1 MVDKNNFEY
10 VADILDSMRAQN
22 AINAGNADKLL
33 TNINNQL
40 QTLVGEENTDL
51 IKVFMVE
58 LRKSLDERYN
68 FVSLKFGEIEKSF
81 NEILERTKSQLQA
94 SEIKELFEIIA
105 SNLNTFS
112 SDFSSQKDVISQL
125 DLKIEELQKDES
137 QKKEILKN
145 ISTLKVELEKINNGF
160 ESVVLHMSTNFK
172 EVAKTLDTLDTSE
185 ELSGLKKDIE
195 NIFLSTN
202 AVISTMQVIDHKNR
216 ELEDIIKTFV
226 TKEDFN
232 VEREQ
237 VAKLIAQNVQLNEYI
252 NTLPTQNNFK
262 DLSEKF
268 DTSIGVINAL
278 KNMLAE
284 TGKQNQKMLTAQL
297 DNLEA
302 KILNISTE
310 EEFIGFR
317 KQLSEFAQEVI
328 QSTNLMRTDIADT
341 NADLKDLLTYLSSLD
356 IKNTFANFAGLT
368 KESEGIVTA
377 SIAELSQNVSKE
389 IEKNRKIT
397 KSDVDKGIAGVHETI
412 NEAKQEITESS
423 KLNLA
428 SILEHIQSVV
438 NNIFSVKNAL
448 HIDNLESVEAI
459 DAKFNDLKE
468 ELATSNNFI
477 AQTAH
482 NNLENITSNLDKIS
496 QEISDTT
503 DGLSSK
509 ITNNFKNFTV
519 SLSEI
524 TPKIEEI
531 KEELS
536 RSSQENFANIS
547 SIVEDFSQE
556 IVNVKTSLQETSAQN
571 FEELKGG
578 IDVLVEKFNVLK
590 EVLTKDS
597 EINTIELRSSMETL
611 GTKMS
616 LMKAALTQELKEE
629 VSEVKVSVEE
639 LSGSFEHLKDT
650 LVHDAQANV
659 SELKTLVED
668 LTQVTASVKASLE
681 QSSSIGFAGLKT
693 NIGELSQE
701 LSSFSEKFDVKS
713 QANLSKIL
721 SVFADLAKDFENQKD
736 SLSDSV
742 KVNFETVFA
751 YIQDLNKRIEEA
763 QADFS
768 EDLKENLE
776 GIQHAVF
783 ELPEIIKEKQDA
795 FIQENRL
802 NFVELQ
808 STVSSLP
815 EAIKENQATFVS
827 ENRFLLE
834 ENSKNITETGEKL
847 QSLIRGLAAKESP
860 LKNELLQA
868 FGELKSGLEVIKEE
882 LTGSNQVLGEN
893 ITEEVQVNIQ
903 NLEDLIAQYS
913 DKYDASMIDLQNRLE
928 DKLELIDQTAQNN
941 NFKLSDAIKETS
953 QIKSEIQSL
962 MENVLA
968 LKDDSAFADLSEE
981 ISNKFEGLLLNI
993 RQIEDVSL
1001 TQNKEALHNALNS
1014 LEEKFETVSHEL
1026 KKYQNITT
1034 VESRGF
1040 FEELSEK
1047 IENLKTQT
1055 SLITTDV
1062 LDVLSAKEDEILMLL
1077 SPIKEAVEKIS
1088 QTDFEEPILE
1098 IKNKIDSSL
1107 SLISSTIRE
1116 NIENENEE
1124 LCQKISQNFERV
1136 SDKFGEILSKTSM
1149 HSIELSNLKDTL
1161 EDISK
1166 QIERNSMVLADRLD
1180 NNEFLT
1186 EQFINVKEVILDT
1199 KTQSAEILNEASE
1212 ALIEKFDG
1220 FENKIFEAQTGFKK
1234 ELSQNFSR
1242 FGQDLELTE
1251 TKILDSQNEA
1261 QENISDKFAQIKEEM
1276 EFLGNK
1282 LSEAQNES
1290 QNEVFDK
1297 FVQIKESLET
1307 FENKISD
1314 VQSEAQSKV
1323 FDKFAQI
1330 KEEIETL
1337 GNKISETQN
1346 GEQEAVSDKFT
1357 HIKESLELFENKMLE
1372 IQGGTKEELSD
1383 KITKLQEELESSILT
1398 ELQENIGVIK
1408 QVLTSVS
1415 EKDDDEVPEKIKE
1428 LDIALKSASEK
1439 LDKVLL
1445 NSQKDLKESAKTLL
1459 SEVKTSFYEK
1469 VDDSID
1475 DLKSFIELIENQRNI
1490 SEDVDNLRADVFD
1503 KFSEAA
1509 YNIDENKKDLV
1520 SEIDNLKTE
1529 IFDKFSETDAN
1540 FIESGKNLYNE
1551 IDGFKDEIF
1560 NKFSQINEGFE
1571 QSISSIS
1578 VKEDLDGLK
1587 NELEAS
1593 INNLTESFYE
1603 KISSIIEEN
1612 TSNSDILNK
1621 SEEIARRIED
1631 LKNSVVD
1638 DITHKLAE
1646 FEVLIEK
1653 QSKDFAEL
1661 LEVTK
1666 ASLAEIKENFVDL
1679 SLNSTM
1685 EISNL
1690 LFTMQ
1695 EKVENIENK
1704 FGTFN
1709 LDEEF
1714 KGIENKIDSLN
1725 LDEKFTNI
1733 EAKFEQYD
1741 VSEKIDEIKNTVENI
1756 DLSGVVKSIENNFA
1770 KLDAKKESQQEI
1782 KQEFE
1787 LINQKLDLFAMDSNA
1802 DIKENVEEIKQ
1813 IVESQNEL
1821 IKQFNKTPDNDK
1833 LINSTNNELKKIVE
1847 KFEEKLNLL
1856 ELENTSDEDK
1866 TSVVKKEIVS
1876 FKEELFENLVEFFNQ
1891 ISFVVEAEEIKDFVE
1906 EKTEE
1911 IKEHL
1916 KSIQDIKVVE
1926 KVIEKPEE
1934 AEEDGYSYTL
1944 QDVESD
1950 IAKVRM
1956 VLNDIVK
1963 SSPTEAPKATP
1974 TGDFEQLNENIMSIS
1989 SRTNKLLLNSDES
2002 YAELK
2007 NNLDN
2012 LKDIVYQ
2019 FEEKV
2024 KNIDNKEP
2032 IIRIEKKL
2040 EDMNKLMVSSVQ
2052 SDKIFN
2058 QTFMYLAE
2066 WIDKADEK
2074 MSHIEEKVSEIEDIK
2089 MSMLKGYDLETL
2101 LDKFVKRFEKQEE
2114 KIKALETKIE
2124 KLSKGKAPS
2133 AKDTDIKSIVQEV
2146 LAKVELSELKPD
2158 DKLAKKM
2165 DGIDRRLTT
2174 LGKNIEKI
2182 TSYVE

>member
-1 MVDKNNFEY
+1 MTDKNDFEY
-10 VADILDSMRAQN
+10 ISDILDSMRAQN
-22 AINAGNADKLL
+22 AISAGNTDKVL
-33 TNINNQL
+33 TSINNQL
-40 QTLVGEENTDL
+40 QSLVNEDNNDL

-58 LRKSLDERYN
+58 LKKNLDERYN
-68 FVSLKFGEIEKSF
+68 FVSLKFSEIENSF
-81 NEILERTKSQLQA
+81 NEILERTKNQLQA

-112 SDFSSQKDVISQL
+112 AGFSSQKELISNL

-137 QKKEILKN
+137 QKKEVLKN

-216 ELEDIIKTFV
+216 ELEEIIKTFV

-237 VAKLIAQNVQLNEYI
+237 VAKLIAQNVQMAEYI

-262 DLSEKF
+262 DLTEKF

-278 KNMLAE
+278 KNMLTE

-297 DNLEA
+297 DNLET

-317 KQLSEFAQEVI
+317 KELSEFAQEVI

-341 NADLKDLLTYLSSLD
+341 NADLKDLCKFLSEMD
-356 IKNTFANFAGLT
+356 IKNTFANFEGLT
-368 KESEGIVTA
+368 KESEEVVTA

-397 KSDVDKGIAGVHETI
+397 KSDVDKGIAEVNETI
-412 NEAKQEITESS
+412 NEAKQEIAENS
-423 KLNLA
+423 KVNLA

-459 DAKFNDLKE
+459 DAKFQDLKE
-468 ELATSNNFI
+468 EITTSNNFI
-477 AQTAH
+477 AQTSH
-482 NNLENITSNLDKIS
+482 NNLENITSNFDKIS

-531 KEELS
+531 KGELS

-547 SIVEDFSQE
+547 SIVEDFSRE
-556 IVNVKTSLQETSAQN
+556 IANVKISMEETSAQN
-571 FEELKGG
+571 FEGLKGG
-578 IDVLVEKFNVLK
+578 IDVLTEKFSVLK
-590 EVLTKDS
+590 EALTKDT

-639 LSGSFEHLKDT
+639 LSESFEHLKDT

-701 LSSFSEKFDVKS
+701 LSSFSENFDFKS

-721 SVFADLAKDFENQKD
+721 SVFDDLAKDFENQKD

-751 YIQDLNKRIEEA
+751 YIQDLNKRIEET
-763 QADFS
+763 QTDFS
-768 EDLKENLE
+768 EDLKANLAE
-776 GIQHAVF
+776 MQTTVL
-783 ELPEIIKEKQDA
+783 ELPETIKQNQEVFINENRINFAGLQSTVTTLPDTIKENQEA
-795 FIQENRL
+795 FINENRL
-802 NFVELQ
+802 NFAELR
-808 STVSSLP
+808 STITTLP
-815 EAIKENQATFVS
+815 EAIKENQATFVNES
-827 ENRFLLE
+827 RFLLE
-834 ENSKNITETGEKL
+834 ENSKTITETGEKL
-847 QSLIRGLAAKESP
+847 QGLIKGLATKENP

-868 FGELKSGLEVIKEE
+868 FSELKSDLEMIKEE
-882 LTGSNQVLGEN
+882 LAGSNQSIGEN
-893 ITEEVQVNIQ
+893 ITEEIQINVQ
-903 NLEDLIAQYS
+903 NLESLISQYS
-913 DKYDASMIDLQNRLE
+913 DKYDATMIDLQNRLE

-953 QIKSEIQSL
+953 GIKAEIQNL

-968 LKDDSAFADLSEE
+968 LKDDSAFVDLSEE
-981 ISNKFEGLLLNI
+981 LSNKFEGLLLNI
-993 RQIEDVSL
+993 RQVEEASL
-1001 TQNKEALHNALNS
+1001 TKNKEALHNALNA
-1014 LEEKFETVSHEL
+1014 LEERFETVCEDL
-1026 KKYQNITT
+1026 KQYQNIAK
-1034 VESRGF
+1034 VEAKGAV
-1040 FEELSEK
+1040 EELSEK
-1047 IENLKTQT
+1047 IEDLKIQT
-1055 SLITTDV
+1055 NIISTDIIN
-1062 LDVLSAKEDEILMLL
+1062 VLSAKEDEILMLL
-1077 SPIKEAVEKIS
+1077 SPLKEAVEKIS

-1098 IKNKIDSSL
+1098 IKSKIDSSL

-1116 NIENENEE
+1116 NIEHENTE
-1124 LCQKISQNFERV
+1124 LGQKFSQDFEKL
-1136 SDKFGEILSKTSM
+1136 SDKFGEILSKSSM
-1149 HSIELSNLKDTL
+1149 HAIEINNLKEILD
-1161 EDISK
+1161 EISK
-1166 QIERNSMVLADRLD
+1166 QIERNSMVLVDRLD

-1186 EQFINVKEVILDT
+1186 EQFINVKEIILDT
-1199 KTQSAEILNEASE
+1199 KTQSAQILNETSE
-1212 ALIEKFDG
+1212 ALLEKFDD
-1220 FENKIFEAQTGFKK
+1220 FENKIFESQTGFKK

-1251 TKILDSQNEA
+1251 TKILNAQNGA
-1261 QENISDKFAQIKEEM
+1261 QENISDKFIQIKEEM
-1276 EFLGNK
+1276 ELLGNK

-1297 FVQIKESLET
+1297 FV
-1307 FENKISD
+1307 
-1314 VQSEAQSKV
+1314 
-1323 FDKFAQI
+1323 QI

-1445 NSQKDLKESAKTLL
+1445 NSEKDLKESAKTLL

-1503 KFSEAA
+1503 KFSETA

-1529 IFDKFSETDAN
+1529 IFDKFSEADAN
-1540 FIESGKNLYNE
+1540 FVESDKNLYNE
-1551 IDGFKDEIF
+1551 IDSFKEEIF
-1560 NKFSQINEGFE
+1560 DRFSQINAEFE

-1587 NELEAS
+1587 NELETS

-1603 KISSIIEEN
+1603 KISSVIEEK

-1646 FEVLIEK
+1646 FEVQIEK

-1661 LEVTK
+1661 LEATK
-1666 ASLAEIKENFVDL
+1666 GSLAEIKENFVDL

-1690 LFTMQ
+1690 LVNVQ
-1695 EKVENIENK
+1695 EKVETIENK
-1704 FGTFN
+1704 FGAFN

-1733 EAKFEQYD
+1733 ESKFEQYN
-1741 VSEKIDEIKNTVENI
+1741 VSEKIDEIKTTVENI
-1756 DLSGVVKSIENNFA
+1756 DLSSVVKSIEDNFA
-1770 KLDAKKESQQEI
+1770 KKDSQQEI

-1787 LINQKLDLFAMDSNA
+1787 VINQKLDLFAMDSNS
-1802 DIKENVEEIKQ
+1802 DIKGNVEEIKQ
-1813 IVESQNEL
+1813 IVESQNNL
-1821 IKQFNKTPDNDK
+1821 IKQLNKTSSNEVAG
-1833 LINSTNNELKKIVE
+1833 SASNELKKIVE

-1856 ELENTSDEDK
+1856 ALEDVSDTDK
-1866 TSVVKKEIVS
+1866 SAGIKKELSS

-1916 KSIQDIKVVE
+1916 KSIKDIKVVE
-1926 KVIEKPEE
+1926 KVVERPEE
-1934 AEEDGYSYTL
+1934 EIDGYSYTL

-1963 SSPTEAPKATP
+1963 SSPVEAQKASP
-1974 TGDFEQLNENIMSIS
+1974 TGDFQQLNENIMSIS

-2002 YAELK
+2002 YATLK

-2074 MSHIEEKVSEIEDIK
+2074 MTNIETKVSEVEDIK
-2089 MSMLKGYDLETL
+2089 MSMLKSYDLEVI
-2101 LDKFVKRFEKQEE
+2101 LDKFVKKFEKQEE

-2124 KLSKGKAPS
+2124 KLNKGKGKAAPE
-2133 AKDTDIKSIVQEV
+2133 AETDVKSIVQEV
-2146 LAKVELSELKPD
+2146 LAKIELSEKPD
-2158 DKLAKKM
+2158 EKLAKKM